1 MEDSVNKQVPIFNET
16 IINIFFPILFP
27 TNLLHLMIA
36 THFGWIILLKIKSN
50 GNTKYTKPTKKY
62 FKLQEA
68 TNVVSEVINRL
79 REEYQN
85 HLALNLDDPMT
96 NPITFLSL
104 IVHL

>member
-1 MEDSVNKQVPIFNET
+1 
-16 IINIFFPILFP
+16 
-27 TNLLHLMIA
+27 MIV

-50 GNTKYTKPTKKY
+50 GNTKYTKPTKKN

-68 TNVVSEVINRL
+68 ISVVSEVINRL

-85 HLALNLDDPMT
+85 RLALDLDDPMT